1 MATLV
6 ELGFLL
12 NAALLLV
19 TSLLL
24 VYPLV
29 THAQN
34 VAYTE
39 GFVLLALSLFVFT
52 MSYAFGVLRIWT
64 LPGRTGLHFVAAVLL
79 TAGVWQFAREFVD
92 LGDGSLGVASFDRG
106 DDPFEREPA
115 SGDDAFTEGFD
126 DADDD

>member
-12 NAALLLV
+12 NAVLLLV

-52 MSYAFGVLRIWT
+52 LSYAFGVLRLWS
-64 LPGRTGLHFVAAVLL
+64 LAGRTSLHFVAAALL
-79 TAGVWQFAREFVD
+79 AAGVWQFAREFVALD
-92 LGDGSLGVASFDRG
+92 DSLGVASLDTAN
-106 DDPFEREPA
+106 DPA
-115 SGDDAFTEGFD
+115 SGDDTFTERFD

>member
-1 MATLV
+1 MTTLV

-12 NAALLLV
+12 NAVLLLV

-34 VAYTE
+34 VAYAE

-52 MSYAFGVLRIWT
+52 ISYAMGVLRVWT
-64 LPGRTGLHFVAAVLL
+64 LTGRTGLHFVAAALL
-79 TAGVWQFAREFVD
+79 TAGVWQFARKFVD
-92 LGDGSLGVASFDRG
+92 LDADSVGAASFDPS
-106 DDPFEREPA
+106 DDPFDPEQT
-115 SGDDAFTEGFD
+115 DDAFTEGFE

>member
-12 NAALLLV
+12 NAVLLLV

-52 MSYAFGVLRIWT
+52 ISYVMGVLRLWT
-64 LPGRTGLHFVAAVLL
+64 LPGRTGLHFVAAALL
-79 TAGVWQFAREFVD
+79 AAGVWQFAREFVALD
-92 LGDGSLGVASFDRG
+92 DSRGVATFDPAN
-106 DDPFEREPA
+106 DAFEGEPA
-115 SGDDAFTEGFD
+115 SSDDAFTEGFD